1 MLATGS
7 LVILTTVVAM
17 IVVAFS
23 YLPILLPLAL
33 IASLILWFPA
43 VLLIYKGWGLSQAR
57 TPTE

>member
-1 MLATGS
+1 
-7 LVILTTVVAM
+7 VILTTVVAM